1 MERLK
6 NVHARVRE
14 LVESNVFVDQPW
26 ESIRKKFLWAGGL
39 RDLPNAAPGNVRFFF
54 NKESQKYS
62 ISNHAGNHLN
72 FSRVSTIF
80 QIVIFLIKGLHWT
93 FV

>member
-1 MERLK
+1 MSTSTQTIFDPQYPGTAMERLQ

-26 ESIRKKFLWAGGL
+26 ESIRKKILWAGGL

-54 NKESQKYS
+54 
-62 ISNHAGNHLN
+62 
-72 FSRVSTIF
+72 
-80 QIVIFLIKGLHWT
+80 LIKRVKNIR
-93 FV
+93 FPIMQAII